1 MTETSSQQTG
11 AREPGRRQVLKG
23 AAVLGGLVVVGGG
36 GALAW
41 QLRSGDSPADGAT
54 AGADQSTLDELA
66 DAAVSGGPGKDGIPP
81 IDDPQ
86 FAAADEIDFL
96 QDDDIVFG
104 LEYGGEARAYPQP
117 VLVWHEIVN
126 DTFGDDHV
134 SVTYCPLTGTTV
146 GFTGTDERPDMT
158 LGTTGDLVNSNLLM
172 YDRDTD
178 SEWPQVLGTAISGE
192 LKGQVLRTIPLVW
205 TTWRAWRAAHPD
217 SRVLTTDTGALRDYH
232 RDPYGSYREASG
244 YYVDE
249 GTIFPVEPS
258 DDTFGNKEVVLGVR
272 GGDSQVAIL
281 KDRVREDGT
290 VDAEVGG
297 VSVRAEWDEALETA
311 RVVRADNGEPADF
324 MDAMWFSWYSFYP
337 NTEVRQ

>member
-1 MTETSSQQTG
+1 MTENSP
-11 AREPGRRQVLKG
+11 REPGRRQVLKG
-23 AAVLGGLVVVGGG
+23 AAVLGGLAVVGGG

-41 QLRSGDSPADGAT
+41 QLRSGDPPADGAAT
-54 AGADQSTLDELA
+54 AGERSTLDELA
-66 DAAVSGGPGKDGIPP
+66 NAVVSGGPGKDGIPP
-81 IDDPQ
+81 IDDPR
-86 FAAADEIDFL
+86 FAGIDDIDFL

-104 LEYGGEARAYPQP
+104 LVFGGEARAYPQP

-134 SVTYCPLTGTTV
+134 AVTYCPLTGTTV

-158 LGTTGDLVNSNLLM
+158 FGTTGNLINSNLLM

-178 SEWPQVLGTAISGE
+178 SDWPQVLGTAISGT
-192 LKGQVLRTIPLVW
+192 LKGQQLRPVPLVW
-205 TTWRAWRAAHPD
+205 TTWRAWRAEHPD

-232 RDPYGSYREASG
+232 RDPYGSYREQSG

-249 GTIFPVEPS
+249 GTIFPVEPT
-258 DDTFGNKEVVLGVR
+258 DDTFGSKEVVLGIR
-272 GGDSQVAIL
+272 GGDSQLAIPREL
-281 KDRVREDGT
+281 VREEGT

-297 VSVRAEWDEALETA
+297 VSVRAEWDGELDTA
-311 RVVRADNGEPADF
+311 RVSRAGSGEPADF

-337 NTEVRQ
+337 NTEVRR